1 MYYELF
7 WKYFIIIL
15 NYGKNIF
22 TKFFKNAIFNFVS
35 SQISKFSEVFLPKY
49 FPTMFWNFVK
59 FFWKLFCGEFFTWS
73 KKKVFCEL
81 ISQNIFNILE
91 KAFLIVIADIFSVCV
106 QRSYYFMK
114 LIFYCCWYFRICDYW
129 LDVEKIT
136 LYPKTSFLLRRDQ
149 NLSAFLSNKLVIKLK
164 QNITD
169 PRVCAPRIS

>member
-1 MYYELF
+1 MEKIFLPNF
-7 WKYFIIIL
+7 SKTQFLIL
-15 NYGKNIF
+15 LVVRYQNFRKCFSQNIF
-22 TKFFKNAIFNFVS
+22 
-35 SQISKFSEVFLPKY
+35 QL
-49 FPTMFWNFVK
+49 MFWNFIK
-59 FFWKLFCGEFFTWS
+59 FFWKLFCGEFFIWS

-149 NLSAFLSNKLVIKLK
+149 NLSAFLSNKLVINLK